1 MCSKIIS
8 FKKNSCHIDHM
19 KLASPQCVLSNV
31 FLRLN
36 LCNSHYTDHMPR
48 NVFTTICLF
57 KCSLCTLFSVKVSS
71 NWLHWKGFYCV
82 WPQMAHK
89 INVLS
94 ESFLYDGSIDSFSSV
109 AYREMCYK
117 IIHRKALSHWLHS
130 YGSFTSANS
139 NRCF

>member
-8 FKKNSCHIDHM
+8 LKKLLPYWSHEISF
-19 KLASPQCVLSNV
+19 SPVCTLWC

-48 NVFTTICLF
+48 NVFTTMCLF
-57 KCSLCTLFSVKVSS
+57 KCSLCTLLSVKVSS
-71 NWLHWKGFYCV
+71 HWLHWKGFYCV

-109 AYREMCYK
+109 AYCEMCYK